1 MNLEPDA
8 VIAHA
13 PDCLAADMGEEL
25 VLMSSARGIYLALDQ
40 VGSDIWSRIAQPCT
54 FEALCDALSQA
65 YDASRPVI
73 EADVAMLLGKLRD
86 AGVVEIGA
94 DPQGGMALQASNE
107 ETNP

>member
-25 VLMSSARGIYLALDQ
+25 VLMSSARGVYLALDS
-40 VGSDIWSRIAQPCT
+40 VGSDVWSHIAQPCT

-65 YDASRPVI
+65 YDASRSVI
-73 EADVAMLLGKLRD
+73 EADVALLLGKLHE
-86 AGVVEIGA
+86 AGAVEIRR
-94 DPQGGMALQASNE
+94 
-107 ETNP
+107 